1 MNLVNEFMSY
11 EERQQLIT
19 DIKKYYPGG
28 NRWQLIIGNMPDH
41 QLLAFRQS
49 LTNTRRLNGNMNREM
64 GIHINVIMN
73 ICGAKD
79 YIIDT
84 VENTV
89 YREDD
94 TYKIYIGRNMYKKDK
109 FGNPI
114 NIQYGYVEVD
124 RDFKVIKMDMLGKK
138 HKRYN
143 GMKLNFS
150 WNTIE

>member
-1 MNLVNEFMSY
+1 MNLANEFMSY
-11 EERQQLIT
+11 EERQQLVT
-19 DIKKYYPGG
+19 DIKKIYPGG
-28 NRWQLIIGNMPDH
+28 KQWQMIIGNMPDS

-49 LTNTRRLNGNMNREM
+49 LTNTKRLNGNMNREI

-73 ICGAKD
+73 IYGSNE
-79 YIIDT
+79 YIID
-84 VENTV
+84 VIHNTE
-89 YREDD
+89 YKEDD
-94 TYKIYIGRNMYKKDK
+94 TYKIYIGRNMYKNDK

-114 NIQYGYVEVD
+114 NIQYGYIEVD
-124 RDFKVIKMDMLGKK
+124 RDFKVIKMNMLGKK

>member
-11 EERQQLIT
+11 EERQQVT
-19 DIKKYYPGG
+19 ADIMKYYKGG
-28 NRWQLIIGNMPDH
+28 SRWRTIIHNMPDH
-41 QLLAFRQS
+41 QLLALRQS
-49 LTNTRRLNGNMNREM
+49 MANTGKLNGNMSREM

-73 ICGAKD
+73 VYGANEYVIDVIYNTD
-79 YIIDT
+79 YK
-84 VENTV
+84 
-89 YREDD
+89 EDN

-114 NIQYGYVEVD
+114 NIQYGYVEVNEK
-124 RDFKVIKMDMLGKK
+124 FKVIKMDMCGQK

-150 WNTIE
+150 WNTIK

>member
-11 EERQQLIT
+11 EERQQLVA
-19 DIKKYYPGG
+19 DIKKYYHGG
-28 NRWQLIIGNMPDH
+28 NRWSTILFNMPGA

-49 LTNTRRLNGNMNREM
+49 LTNTKRLNGNMNREI

-73 ICGAKD
+73 IFGAKD

-84 VENTV
+84 VENTA
-89 YREDD
+89 YGEDD
-94 TYKIYIGRNMYKKDK
+94 TYKIYIGRNMYKNDK

-114 NIQYGYVEVD
+114 NIQYGYIEVD
-124 RDFKVIKMDMLGKK
+124 GDFKVIKMDMLGKK

>member
-1 MNLVNEFMSY
+1 MNLVGEFISY
-11 EERQQLIT
+11 EQRQQIIS
-19 DIKKYYPGG
+19 DIKKYYHGG
-28 NRWQLIIGNMPDH
+28 NRWQMIIGNMPDS

-49 LTNTRRLNGNMNREM
+49 ITNTGKLNGNMNREI

-73 ICGAKD
+73 IYNANE
-79 YIIDT
+79 YIID
-84 VENTV
+84 VVGNTE
-89 YREDD
+89 YKDED
-94 TYKIYIGRNMYKKDK
+94 TYKIYIGRDMYKKDK

-114 NIQYGYVEVD
+114 NIQYGFIEIDKDY
-124 RDFKVIKMDMLGKK
+124 KIIKMDMLGKK